1 MLKTFIH
8 IFRLMSILI
17 STVEFKKVYS
27 LVYHLHEFSLKFL
40 FFMQLE
46 KPFFIQSAHNKSKK
60 DKSFIWQVSI
70 FVFFISTKNITRNF
84 AKILRT
90 FWGKNWARLIRE
102 VIHQRI
108 FSSFDELEYKV
119 LSRRDLQLLNLQGLW
134 EIQLKRVKTLN
145 VYYKLVYGSQ
155 TFPWSLSADLRGVQ
169 EKCLWLIWTSTFV
182 PFSFLMHWTSAIAYN
197 SCALVTF
204 LLTWH

>member
-17 STVEFKKVYS
+17 STVDLNFKKSIHCYIIYMS
-27 LVYHLHEFSLKFL
+27 FL
-40 FFMQLE
+40 WSFYFFMQLE

-90 FWGKNWARLIRE
+90 FGGKNWARLIRE

-134 EIQLKRVKTLN
+134 EI
-145 VYYKLVYGSQ
+145 
-155 TFPWSLSADLRGVQ
+155 
-169 EKCLWLIWTSTFV
+169 
-182 PFSFLMHWTSAIAYN
+182 
-197 SCALVTF
+197 
-204 LLTWH
+204 